1 MSSPT
6 RHSSPSKK
14 VSVNQKDDDLFLW
27 REDGTSEP
35 IPRIRSKGIPPK
47 SFHGNRRQRPGDESV
62 RSLHNSVQQSLLK
75 EEKRKVVQHNEI
87 KRSAFKQLTSLRTWP
102 LQSRAFQH
110 WRELMDEYMHDGGK
124 WRAGVNDGNPDS
136 QESDTSDKS
145 GGSLSTASSGI
156 SVQDPKRVLRDTKQS
171 PAKSKLKNQYR
182 SEFESERNL
191 CAPLLLNHD
200 FGSPLWSME
209 PRIFSSEKSDTGKRK
224 YMVGHLGRFMDYYWC
239 KVDPQ
244 HRFYYELIPENTPCR
259 LYLDLEFS
267 KTANPGI
274 SNDNA
279 EVLLDE
285 LFMEVK
291 FELED
296 QLGIQNFERTH
307 VVDLESST
315 DTKFSR
321 HWIVHLPDQQLFAH
335 TAAVGHFM
343 QQFISRL
350 ANDQATNMLKERGR
364 HLLQKYFLVD
374 AAPSK
379 TQKQE
384 AEPKKTCFIDA
395 GVYTKNRLFR
405 ILGSQ
410 KFGKPPSAALR
421 IADRNEF
428 CFPNGFSNKLFYLPD
443 MQRKSDEQRNETIDE
458 SQDNLDEIENAV
470 EEFKTSTDWKS
481 HAEALAQTLVV
492 PLNWAKVAYPVL
504 PFDRNVL
511 RDIGRGETKISGQNR
526 GMPSSMSLSVGKS
539 PYPLIDTFVENH
551 LGARGGIQG
560 YIRTWSVAE
569 APSRSNGNGTSA
581 PAFIT
586 YQMSRN
592 RWCECI
598 GRAHRSNNIQW
609 TVDLRLWH
617 CIQSCHDP
625 DCRMLGFRGTPVP
638 LPQDIR
644 DQVEDQIFEEQLARV
659 DEDTLIDQAR
669 SMTKELTPSQ
679 SLQTAL
685 SSLTINGEAEEKAN
699 DHNFLPYYEKSGEDS
714 FEQQLL
720 NLDTAGGDLVSKAE
734 ETSLLACDGLSE
746 EESFEAQL
754 LRLEETVTSTLKKA
768 SLKPEDVAVLHPQEA
783 EVSNEKINTIVTSKS
798 KTVEE
803 HKPLNEPYSESSDDD
818 NDFDLLAFVKEK

>member
-1 MSSPT
+1 MSSPA
-6 RHSSPSKK
+6 RQSSPPNNFH
-14 VSVNQKDDDLFLW
+14 VNKKDDDLFLW
-27 REDGTSEP
+27 REDITSEP
-35 IPRIRSKGIPPK
+35 IPRIRSEGIPPK

-62 RSLHNSVQQSLLK
+62 RNLHNSVQQSLLK
-75 EEKRKVVQHNEI
+75 EEKRKVIQHNEI

-110 WRELMDEYMHDGGK
+110 WRDLMDEYMHDDGK
-124 WRAGVNDGNPDS
+124 WRAEVIDGNSES

-182 SEFESERNL
+182 SEFEKERNL
-191 CAPLLLNHD
+191 SAPLPTNHD

-224 YMVGHLGRFMDYYWC
+224 YMVGHLGRFLDYYWC

-267 KTANPGI
+267 KIANPGI
-274 SNDNA
+274 SNHDA
-279 EVLLDE
+279 ELLLDE
-285 LFMEVK
+285 LFMEMK

-296 QLGIQNFERTH
+296 QLGIRNFDRSH

-315 DTKFSR
+315 ASKFSR

-335 TAAVGHFM
+335 TTAVGHFM

-364 HLLQKYFLVD
+364 HLLQKYFLVA

-384 AEPKKTCFIDA
+384 MEPKKTCFIDA

-428 CFPNGFSNKLFYLPD
+428 RFPNGFSNKLFYLPD
-443 MQRKSDEQRNETIDE
+443 MQQRNVDVDE
-458 SQDNLDEIENAV
+458 SQEDTDQIENAV
-470 EEFKTSTDWKS
+470 EEFKTATDWKS

-492 PLNWAKVAYPVL
+492 PLNWAKVAYPIL
-504 PFDRNVL
+504 PFDPSVL
-511 RDIGRGETKISGQNR
+511 KDISRTKTKIVGQSR
-526 GMPSSMSLSVGKS
+526 GIPSTMSLSVGKS
-539 PYPLIDTFVENH
+539 PYPLIDNFVENR

-560 YIRTWSVAE
+560 YIRAWSIAE
-569 APSRSNGNGTSA
+569 APCKSNVNGTST

-617 CIQSCHDP
+617 CTQSCHDP

-638 LPQDIR
+638 LPQVIR
-644 DQVEDQIFEEQLARV
+644 EQVEDQIFEEQLARV

-669 SMTKELTPSQ
+669 SMTKEPTPSQ

-685 SSLTINGEAEEKAN
+685 SSLTITGEAEEKA
-699 DHNFLPYYEKSGEDS
+699 DDRNFLSSYEQSGEDDS
-714 FEQQLL
+714 FEQQLI
-720 NLDTAGGDLVSKAE
+720 NLDIAGGDHEEKAK
-734 ETSLLACDGLSE
+734 ETSLFAGVGLSE
-746 EESFEAQL
+746 EDSFEEQL
-754 LRLEETVTSTLKKA
+754 LRLEETVSSTLEKA
-768 SLKPEDVAVLHPQEA
+768 LLKPKHDFVSHPPEA
-783 EVSNEKINTIVTSKS
+783 EVSNENIIIIATPKT

-803 HKPLNEPYSESSDDD
+803 HKPSNKADRESSDDD
-818 NDFDLLAFVKEK
+818 DDDDFDLLAYVKEK